1 LKEKLK
7 EKYVVMLW
15 LGQHI
20 LPFLCP
26 PYFLPPPYFLLP
38 PLPLS
43 ATQYI
48 SPLVAVDDLH
58 AFMVGDLAW
67 SF

>member
-7 EKYVVMLW
+7 EKSVVMLW

-26 PYFLPPPYFLLP
+26 PYFLPPP
-38 PLPLS
+38 LPLS
-43 ATQYI
+43 ATQSI